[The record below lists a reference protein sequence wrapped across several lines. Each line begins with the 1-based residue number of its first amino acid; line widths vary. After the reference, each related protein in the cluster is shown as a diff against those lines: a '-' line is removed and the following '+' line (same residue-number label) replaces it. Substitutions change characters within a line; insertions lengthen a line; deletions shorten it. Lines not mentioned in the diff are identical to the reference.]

1 MKIYISLTLGLL
13 MSSSIYAQVDLINK
27 VSSNQSSADSF
38 HFTTIINAEATAV
51 ENQANSGTCWSYATN
66 SFLESEMIK
75 AGKPSVH
82 LAKIFIARC
91 AYVERSENYV
101 RMHGNASWG
110 DGGEP
115 HDVINMTA
123 KYGAIPESI
132 YTGLHYG
139 TTTNDFSE
147 FEAVLKSML
156 DGVVSKKGETLT
168 PVWKDAVTKVID
180 TYLGEVPA
188 TFTWQGKSYTPQ
200 SFVKDVVGINPDD
213 YLEFMSVTNVPN
225 YTKGMLMVP
234 DNWAYVWDWNIP
246 MEDITTIID
255 AALKAG
261 YTVSW
266 GADVSEPY
274 FSFKN
279 GIAFVP
285 SSDLKTLSPKERS
298 GLFTS
303 PQPELAITPELRQQA
318 FDNYST
324 TDDHDMQITGLA
336 KDQNGKEY
344 YIVKNS
350 WGTDNIHQGYLY
362 VTKAYVQYKTTVF
375 MVNKAAV
382 PASIREKLGK
392 AQ

>member
-1 MKIYISLTLGLL
+1 MKIHIPLALGLL
-13 MSSSIYAQVDLINK
+13 MSSNLLAQVDLVNK
-27 VSSNQSSADSF
+27 VSSNQSSTDSF
-38 HFTTIINAEATAV
+38 HFTTIVSAEATPV

-75 AGKPSVH
+75 AGKAPVH

-123 KYGAIPESI
+123 KYGAIPESV

-139 TTTNDFSE
+139 TSANDFGE

-156 DGVVSKKGETLT
+156 DAVVTKKNETLT
-168 PVWKDAVTKVID
+168 PVWKEAVTKVID
-180 TYLGEVPA
+180 TYLGDVPA
-188 TFTWQGKSYTPQ
+188 TFTWEGKSYTPQ
-200 SFVKDVVGINPDD
+200 TFAKEVVGINPND
-213 YLEFMSVTNVPN
+213 YLEFMSVSNVPA

-234 DNWAYVWDWNIP
+234 DNWAYVWDWNVP
-246 MEDITTIID
+246 MADITTIID
-255 AALKAG
+255 SALKAG

-285 SSDLKTLSPKERS
+285 AVDTKELSPRERAN
-298 GLFTS
+298 LFSS
-303 PQPELAITPELRQQA
+303 PQPELTITPELRQQA

-336 KDQNGKEY
+336 KDQHGKEY

-375 MVNKAAV
+375 MVNKKAV
-382 PASIREKLGK
+382 PASIREKLK
-392 AQ
+392 

>member
-1 MKIYISLTLGLL
+1 MKIYISIAIGLL
-13 MSSSIYAQVDLINK
+13 MSSSIYAQTDLINK

-38 HFTTIINAEATAV
+38 HFTTIVSAEATAV

-75 AGKPSVH
+75 AGKPPVH

-91 AYVERSENYV
+91 AYVDRSENYV

-115 HDVINMTA
+115 HDVITMTA
-123 KYGAIPESI
+123 KYGAIPESV

-139 TTTNDFSE
+139 TTTNDFGE

-200 SFVKDVVGINPDD
+200 SFAKEVVGINPND

-255 AALKAG
+255 FALKSG

-285 SSDLKTLSPKERS
+285 SADLKTLSPKERS
-298 GLFTS
+298 SLFTS
-303 PQPELAITPELRQQA
+303 PQPELTITPELRQQA

-350 WGTDNIHQGYLY
+350 WGTDNNHQGYLY
-362 VTKAYVQYKTTVF
+362 VTKAYVKYKTTVF